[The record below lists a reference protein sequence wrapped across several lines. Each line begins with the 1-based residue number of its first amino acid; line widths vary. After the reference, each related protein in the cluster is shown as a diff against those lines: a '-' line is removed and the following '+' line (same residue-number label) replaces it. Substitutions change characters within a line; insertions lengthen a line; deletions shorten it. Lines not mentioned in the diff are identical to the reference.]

1 MSGCVYVSQ
10 NVILV
15 PLKSL
20 VHSHAILV
28 YLCTC
33 ITVLIRQFDS
43 LP

>member
-28 YLCTC
+28 YLC
-33 ITVLIRQFDS
+33 INVLIRQFDS